1 MIKKILFYTII
12 LILILQTTLIANANT
27 VMISNKG
34 DNQYKSI
41 RITPEI
47 YKLANQD
54 LSDILIKND
63 RDQVVPYFIN
73 TSYQKNYNENKKYDM
88 ILINSYLKE
97 NAFYFDYKLKV
108 IPAGDVIANSIVAE
122 SSSINFAKNV
132 EIFGSYDNIN
142 WQKLKDDMLYNIDNN
157 HKTKITFEE
166 PQKYTYYRF
175 KLSNNLEKISFD
187 QVYLEYSATQR
198 DEGYFI
204 ETIKPEFKVSQNNKD
219 TEIKIKGIKNLKLA
233 EITIVSDS
241 MFKRMLITPYGEK
254 QIYNLT
260 FKNENYRD
268 TSIPLNWQICNT
280 ETLLVTI
287 QNNDD
292 KPIDIQGILVKYY
305 ADELIFDGSN
315 SNSFTLEFGA
325 SKDKIAP
332 NYDISKYQDLA
343 LRQKIDSLEIG
354 KITYDKKEEKAYDY
368 QWIFNIVIVV
378 IGALLGFIILSKM
391 KKQRS

>member
-1 MIKKILFYTII
+1 MMIKKFFFYTII
-12 LILILQTTLIANANT
+12 LILILQSTLIANANT
-27 VMISNKG
+27 VIIQNKG

-54 LSDILIKND
+54 LSDILIKD
-63 RDQVVPYFIN
+63 EKGQVVPYFIN
-73 TSYQKNYNENKKYDM
+73 TSFQKNYKENKKYEM

-97 NAFYFDYKLKV
+97 NAFYFDYKLKT
-108 IPAGDVIANSIVAE
+108 IPENDVIATSIVAE
-122 SSSINFAKNV
+122 SSNVNFAKNV
-132 EIFGSYDNIN
+132 EIFGSFDNLN
-142 WQKLKDDMLYNIDNN
+142 WQKLKDDTLYHIDNN
-157 HKTKITFEE
+157 LKMKITFDE

-198 DEGYFI
+198 DERYFI
-204 ETIKPEFKVSQNNKD
+204 ETIKPKFKVSQNNRD

-241 MFKRMLITPYGEK
+241 MFKRMLITPFGNK
-254 QIYNLT
+254 QIYNLS
-260 FKNENYRD
+260 FDNENYQD
-268 TSIPLNWQICNT
+268 TSIPMDWQISNT
-280 ETLLVTI
+280 EPMLVTI

-292 KPIDIQGILVKYY
+292 KPIDIQGIIVKYY
-305 ADELIFDGSN
+305 ADDLIFDGSN

-354 KITYDKKEEKAYDY
+354 KITYDKKEEKSYDY

-391 KKQRS
+391 KKRS